1 MGTQMQTQ
9 EIQALHNCRLQLLE
23 CVAEPIDIEP
33 YRDDISCEL
42 GVADSMLKELQETKT
57 RESQLSN
64 EQGIISRLVLA
75 NNTKELVILQANIK
89 ELSAQINRAIR
100 NHSVVVGNKKRV
112 STELEKLDSILHLA
126 QMELSESSESDEYTS
141 ITSSPSLKTE
151 TEGFI
156 PLENKRE
163 LALDKLRETT
173 QSLDRVKQTL
183 KQEKADHRDLV
194 YDLKTTI
201 KTTQADIQ
209 AIDDGTY
216 YAPSV
221 EFQSRL
227 DEKRVAHLTEL
238 NGKRKLIEQE
248 IEDIQTL
255 VTNNTNIHEANMSAL
270 QSEKQDLEQELAG
283 QLIANNFASSELES
297 TFTKLKGEQAA
308 NHDILSQLEV
318 RLTNEKERD
327 RLLQLEDEIRIQK
340 LKDMKARE
348 EEEYFAALWIKLRWK
363 AYIKRKAMKDSK
375 KKGKKGG
382 KKKGK
387 K

>member
-1 MGTQMQTQ
+1 MGTQMLT
-9 EIQALHNCRLQLLE
+9 EEVQALHNCRLQLLD

-141 ITSSPSLKTE
+141 TSSPSLKSE

-216 YAPSV
+216 SPSV

-227 DEKRVAHLTEL
+227 DEKRVAYLKEL

-248 IEDIQTL
+248 IEDIRTHI
-255 VTNNTNIHEANMSAL
+255 TNNTKIHEANMSDL
-270 QSEKQDLEQELAG
+270 QSEKQDLEHEPANK
-283 QLIANNFASSELES
+283 LIANNFASSELES

>member
-1 MGTQMQTQ
+1 M
-9 EIQALHNCRLQLLE
+9 
-23 CVAEPIDIEP
+23 
-33 YRDDISCEL
+33 
-42 GVADSMLKELQETKT
+42 
-57 RESQLSN
+57 
-64 EQGIISRLVLA
+64 
-75 NNTKELVILQANIK
+75 
-89 ELSAQINRAIR
+89 
-100 NHSVVVGNKKRV
+100 
-112 STELEKLDSILHLA
+112 DSILHLA

-141 ITSSPSLKTE
+141 TSSPSLKTE

-183 KQEKADHRDLV
+183 KQEKEDHRELV

-216 YAPSV
+216 AQSV
-221 EFQSRL
+221 EFRSRL
-227 DEKRVAHLTEL
+227 DAKRVAQVKEL

-248 IEDIQTL
+248 IEDIQTHI
-255 VTNNTNIHEANMSAL
+255 TNNTKIHEANMSAL
-270 QSEKQDLEQELAG
+270 QSEKQDLEHELAG
-283 QLIANNFASSELES
+283 QLIANNVASSELDS
-297 TFTKLKGEQAA
+297 SFTKLKGEQAA

-327 RLLQLEDEIRIQK
+327 RLLQLEDENRIQK

-348 EEEYFAALWIKLRWK
+348 EEEYFAALWIQLRWK
-363 AYIKRKAMKDSK
+363 AYMKRKAMKDSK

-382 KKKGK
+382 KKNLLTRH
-387 K
+387 